1 MPIPVSPM
9 AILKGSKFFIIAA
22 LVAYGLWFVNDYR
35 NDQQEQ
41 RDALI
46 TANAD
51 AVSAKAQTQAFATA
65 NAQLEALA
73 ETQAE
78 ALVAASAAMEE
89 SAEQFQEIRRVQEE
103 QSQMLEGNRLNN
115 AIRGK
120 RTLVERLS
128 NRATRERFD
137 EVEAIFDGS

>member
-1 MPIPVSPM
+1 MNPM
-9 AILKGSKFFIIAA
+9 AILKGSKFFVIAA
-22 LVAYGLWFVNDYR
+22 LVGYGLWFVNDWR
-35 NDQQEQ
+35 QDQAAQ

-65 NAQLEALA
+65 NAQLEAIA

-78 ALVAASAAMEE
+78 ALVAASAAMQE
-89 SAEQFQEIRRVQEE
+89 SAEQFQEIQRVQQE
-103 QSQMLEGNRLNN
+103 QSAVLEGNRLNN

-120 RTLVERLS
+120 RELVERLS

>member
-1 MPIPVSPM
+1 M